1 MLNRSALVVCREP
14 AFVGWLRGTGLAEE
28 AISKRNEAAEKTV
41 YLIPACSHPDELDE
55 VLEDFYEEIFRQELQ
70 AWQPDEAYW
79 PDTAHFGLFTRW
91 FKVEAYSD
99 VRDAGRGM
107 ITEETL

>member
-1 MLNRSALVVCREP
+1 MLNRSALVVGHEP

-41 YLIPACSHPDELDE
+41 YLVPACSHPDELDE
-55 VLEDFYEEIFRQELQ
+55 VIEDFYEEIFRQELQ

-91 FKVEAYSD
+91 FTVEAYPE

-107 ITEETL
+107 IREKFL

>member
-1 MLNRSALVVCREP
+1 MLNRSALVVGHEP

-28 AISKRNEAAEKTV
+28 AISKRNAAAEKTV
-41 YLIPACSHPDELDE
+41 YLVPACSDPDELDE
-55 VLEDFYEEIFRQELQ
+55 VIEDLYEEIFRQELR

-79 PDTAHFGLFTRW
+79 PDTAHLGLFNRW
-91 FKVEAYSD
+91 FRVQAYPE

-107 ITEETL
+107 ITEEIL